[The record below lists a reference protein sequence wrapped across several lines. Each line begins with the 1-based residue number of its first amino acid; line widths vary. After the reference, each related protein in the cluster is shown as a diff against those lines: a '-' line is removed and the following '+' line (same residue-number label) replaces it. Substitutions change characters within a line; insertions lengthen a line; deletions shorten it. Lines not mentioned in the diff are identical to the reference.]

1 MDTTKQSRPGGCAPT
16 AGSDSS
22 ARLSGLTENDKDQVE
37 IYTNQVIHEAVWAF
51 SLVRQGDL
59 EDAKKAFSDMREWI
73 TEMERICSQ
82 NVNVEQPMRKE
93 RQ

>member
-22 ARLSGLTENDKDQVE
+22 ARLSGLTENDEDQVE
-37 IYTNQVIHEAVWAF
+37 IYSNQIIHEAVWAL

-59 EDAKKAFSDMREWI
+59 DDAKKSWSDMREWI
-73 TEMERICSQ
+73 TEMEQICSQ
-82 NVNVEQPMRKE
+82 NDERTHGARKE
-93 RQ
+93 SL